1 MDLMF
6 IVGLSLGM
14 FIGGVTMAISSEYE
28 NSKSNKIVIEK
39 GVEQVKRRKEET
51 TKGIHLSLL
60 GYMQILSL
68 ILITLKCA
76 GIISINWFLV
86 TLPITA
92 PVLII
97 LVCIIINK
105 ILG

>member
-1 MDLMF
+1 MELIF
-6 IVGLSLGM
+6 IVALVLGC
-14 FIGGVTMAISSEYE
+14 IVGGISMMISF
-28 NSKSNKIVIEK
+28 NSMDSKNDKEMIER
-39 GVEQVKRRKEET
+39 GVKQVKNRKEET
-51 TKGIHLSLL
+51 TRGIHLSLL

>member
-1 MDLMF
+1 MDLIF

-39 GVEQVKRRKEET
+39 GVEQVKKRKEET
-51 TKGIHLSLL
+51 TKGIHLSLM
-60 GYMQILSL
+60 GYLQTLSL
-68 ILITLKCA
+68 ILLVLKLTGNITW
-76 GIISINWFLV
+76 NWFLIM
-86 TLPITA
+86 LPIIA
-92 PVLII
+92 PILII
-97 LVCIIINK
+97 VICIIINK